1 MNSDVLECKAKAKE
15 LTELQDP
22 PRYADGKKRGYMS
35 VLKELW
41 DERGYFHLGLSELHL
56 RNQAAYLERVM
67 GNVQDTILR
76 NAQGT
81 ESETGQPVEEGN
93 LLYEVQEPSINE
105 SEQATSDLHTANEN
119 NHLEGPQ
126 FLEETNLDARE
137 ILEGAIP
144 IFASVNSN
152 TGDFSS
158 RDIDTRV
165 KQRPTQS
172 DINTINTVINEL
184 RRREEGHTLDPN
196 RNPFGYLWLTN
207 CILYSVVVAFLIHK
221 GWKKEPGTTE
231 RRKRKTPSERIKE
244 AFVKQVTEVRK
255 KISVAV
261 AELDRI
267 KGNKKITNKGK
278 KNRSML
284 EKECG
289 KLSAASI
296 VTYIER
302 KKADLRKAKRAF
314 MRKKKQEEARDL
326 NTRFH
331 ADPGGVFAQ
340 FSRMVEQDADNN
352 KPNYKTTKQ
361 TSKDEERVFESIQDA
376 CSYWKHLWET
386 SGSTANTKPG
396 WLVEVR
402 KAFEKLVPVPR
413 QDSFQLNKT
422 KCAEAIKKKR
432 NWSAPGPDRIA
443 NYWWKRAVTL
453 HEGTAASFNTIL
465 TGEVGY
471 PSWFTGGK
479 TNLIP
484 KPGELSSQNQRPIT
498 CLNTQYKW
506 FTTCLLSPMDE
517 HLETH
522 NLLEEEQ
529 RGARTKCS
537 GTMDNLMIDRMVCRD
552 SRNGSRNLSMAWID
566 VRKAFDS
573 VSHAW
578 LQEMMTMHKFPLWMC
593 RTVARLCESWNTKI
607 TARTKEGYE
616 ISDVIRFNKGLP
628 QGDALCPRLFTL
640 CLNPISWKLK
650 ASEGY
655 KLSRPL
661 SGKITHL
668 LYIDDMK
675 IYAASKDKLERVMK
689 TVKEAMGDV
698 GLEWNEKKCSTA
710 HVRRG
715 SLDSSLGGTVIGER
729 QVIENLKKGETYKF
743 LGVLE
748 NSKQEDSSVLWGA
761 SKVCLQRL
769 SII

>member
-1 MNSDVLECKAKAKE
+1 M
-15 LTELQDP
+15 
-22 PRYADGKKRGYMS
+22 
-35 VLKELW
+35 
-41 DERGYFHLGLSELHL
+41 
-56 RNQAAYLERVM
+56 
-67 GNVQDTILR
+67 
-76 NAQGT
+76 
-81 ESETGQPVEEGN
+81 
-93 LLYEVQEPSINE
+93 
-105 SEQATSDLHTANEN
+105 
-119 NHLEGPQ
+119 
-126 FLEETNLDARE
+126 
-137 ILEGAIP
+137 
-144 IFASVNSN
+144 
-152 TGDFSS
+152 
-158 RDIDTRV
+158 
-165 KQRPTQS
+165 
-172 DINTINTVINEL
+172 
-184 RRREEGHTLDPN
+184 
-196 RNPFGYLWLTN
+196 
-207 CILYSVVVAFLIHK
+207 
-221 GWKKEPGTTE
+221 
-231 RRKRKTPSERIKE
+231 
-244 AFVKQVTEVRK
+244 
-255 KISVAV
+255 
-261 AELDRI
+261 
-267 KGNKKITNKGK
+267 
-278 KNRSML
+278 
-284 EKECG
+284 
-289 KLSAASI
+289 SAASI

-302 KKADLRKAKRAF
+302 KKSDLRKAKRAF
-314 MRKKKQEEARDL
+314 MRKKKQKEARDL

-361 TSKDEERVFESIQDA
+361 TSKDDERVFESIQDA

-402 KAFEKLVPVPR
+402 RAFEKLVPVPR
-413 QDSFQLNKT
+413 QDSFQLNQT
-422 KCAEAIKKKR
+422 KCADAIKKKR

-453 HEGTAASFNTIL
+453 HEGTAASFKTIL

-471 PSWFTGGK
+471 PSWFTGGR

-537 GTMDNLMIDRMVCRD
+537 GTLDNLMIDKMVCRD

-607 TARTKEGYE
+607 TARTKEGYKT
-616 ISDVIRFNKGLP
+616 SDLIRFNKGLP

-689 TVKEAMGDV
+689 TVKEAMADV

-715 SLDSSLGGTVIGER
+715 SLDSSLGGTAIGER
-729 QVIENLKKGETYKF
+729 QVIQNLKKGETYKF

-748 NSKQEDSSVLWGA
+748 NSKQEDRSVLWGA

-769 SII
+769 SIIWSSPLSDFHKVLASNQYALPVVTYPMWTLTWPLADLQQLDREARKIIKENGGYHPLGSTELLYLPRKCGGRGLKSFESLYKQTKVKTTMKLYANEDRTMSLVREFEEKCERAGRRSLVKDAKKFALEMDITLDLAYPDPKALQTDSGEESHVKGVGRTLRAREEERSTREVREQRWQGSCSEKDGMITKLLTASLGLVSGSLHLCILLLESMSYTSNYPLLSCTTRARRRR